1 MRCIFLTSMV
11 KKIHFSLDK
20 TNSML
25 YTISTMRH
33 RRNILHR
40 KTFLITGL
48 QIARLERLAKET
60 DQNLSE
66 LIRRAIDTYLDDQE
80 KSLGLTT
87 MRWSEVESENVD
99 S

>member
-1 MRCIFLTSMV
+1 
-11 KKIHFSLDK
+11 
-20 TNSML
+20 ML

-33 RRNILHR
+33 RRNVLHR
-40 KTFLITGL
+40 KTFLITGF

-87 MRWSEVESENVD
+87 MRWTEVEPKNVG

>member
-1 MRCIFLTSMV
+1 MGKKKTVPLT
-11 KKIHFSLDK
+11 F
-20 TNSML
+20 TNSIC

-33 RRNILHR
+33 RRNVLNR

-48 QIARLERLAKET
+48 QVARLERLAKET

-66 LIRRAIDTYLDDQE
+66 LIRRALDFYLDEQE
-80 KSLGLTT
+80 QSLSLETL
-87 MRWSEVESENVD
+87 RWTEVESKNTD

>member
-1 MRCIFLTSMV
+1 
-11 KKIHFSLDK
+11 
-20 TNSML
+20 ML
-25 YTISTMRH
+25 YTIGTMRH
-33 RRNILHR
+33 RRNVLHR

-48 QIARLERLAKET
+48 QIARLERLAFVCVVLVQYFYCKCIDEHKAHDKET

-87 MRWSEVESENVD
+87 MRFSEVESENVD